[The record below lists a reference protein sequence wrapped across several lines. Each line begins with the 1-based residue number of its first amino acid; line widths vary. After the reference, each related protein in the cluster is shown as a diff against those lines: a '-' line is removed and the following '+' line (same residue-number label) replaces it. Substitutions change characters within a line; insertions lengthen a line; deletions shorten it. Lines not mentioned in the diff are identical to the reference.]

1 MECIEVQN
9 LLSEYSVGLI
19 EGARKAGIEQHLSAC
34 PECAGELETL
44 NNVMLL
50 VDGLDAVEP
59 PAGLW
64 NGVFNRITEPEPH
77 MGIWERIGSWLHGR
91 RRTWSVGLATA
102 ALAIAI
108 LASHVHHPGVERTY
122 AAEEYIQGHA
132 IYATQDP
139 LADQAALNTVAAVA
153 YRDQVG
159 EHH

>member
-19 EGARKAGIEQHLSAC
+19 EGARKAAVEQHLSAC
-34 PECAGELETL
+34 LECSTELEKL

-50 VDGLDAVEP
+50 VNDLGEVEP

-64 NGVFNRITEPEPH
+64 NGVYNRITEPEPR
-77 MGIWERIGSWLHGR
+77 MGTWERIGDWLHGQ

-108 LASHVHHPGVERTY
+108 LASHVNHPGVEKSF
-122 AAEEYIQGHA
+122 AAQEYIQGHA

-159 EHH
+159 DHM

>member
-19 EGARKAGIEQHLSAC
+19 EGSRRAAIEQHLSVC
-34 PECAGELETL
+34 PECRVELQKL
-44 NNVMLL
+44 NDVMLL
-50 VDGLDAVEP
+50 VDGLDEVEP

-64 NGVFNRITEPEPH
+64 NGVYNRITEPEPR
-77 MGIWERIGSWLHGR
+77 MGTWERIGGWLQGQ

-108 LASHVHHPGVERTY
+108 LASHVNHPGVEKSF
-122 AAEEYIQGHA
+122 AAQEYIQGHA

-159 EHH
+159 DHM